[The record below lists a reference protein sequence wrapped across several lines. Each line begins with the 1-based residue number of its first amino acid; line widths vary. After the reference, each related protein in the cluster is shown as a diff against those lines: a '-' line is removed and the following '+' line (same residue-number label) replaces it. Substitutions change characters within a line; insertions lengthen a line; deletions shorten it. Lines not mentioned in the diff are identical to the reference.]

1 VLFAFHK
8 MVSKL
13 ALALLLQALL
23 ASAQKAAGPSP
34 AEVNG
39 SKEPPKDQGG
49 IFGGNMLVNGS
60 PKLGG
65 GAAGAPKSAGSSSS
79 SMTAMLSGGKAGG
92 GILGASKS
100 SGGWNA
106 RP

>member
-1 VLFAFHK
+1 MLFVFHE

-13 ALALLLQALL
+13 SLVLLLQALL

-39 SKEPPKDQGG
+39 SKEPPADQGG
-49 IFGGNMLVNGS
+49 IFGGNMLIRGS

-65 GAAGAPKSAGSSSS
+65 GAPGAPKTAGGSSSS
-79 SMTAMLSGGKAGG
+79 TTAMLTGGKAGG
-92 GILGASKS
+92 GIMGASKLIEF
-100 SGGWNA
+100 WNT
-106 RP
+106 RL